1 MLLLRKKA
9 EADIQETFAWYE
21 NRRES
26 LGHVFV
32 TEVDCALEAIQKYP
46 KMYPKVHKS
55 IRRALCRRF
64 PYAIYFVE
72 KDDVVQVLAVIHQR
86 RHPSSWT
93 E

>member
-1 MLLLRKKA
+1 M
-9 EADIQETFAWYE
+9 
-21 NRRES
+21 
-26 LGHVFV
+26 